1 MECLAV
7 SKLPAGSQW
16 LYEIK
21 FDGYRA
27 LGIKSNGSV
36 TLWSRRNNSFKRQ
49 YPLIV
54 EALAE
59 LSEDT
64 VVDGDVVALDA
75 SGFPNFNLLQ
85 NYRTEAARIHFF
97 VFDLLVYR
105 GRDLTRLP
113 LVQRREIMRSALKFS
128 SSRIR
133 ISDYVEASV
142 TDMLN
147 AVREQGLEGIIGKR
161 KDSLY
166 EPGKRS
172 GAWIKYRVNRGQEL
186 VIGGYIPGSHGL
198 DSIVVGYY
206 KGNDLIYVARVRNGF
221 VPATRRQVFGRLR
234 SLEMSACPFVNLP
247 EKHRSRWGEGLT
259 AEDMRNCVWVRPAIV
274 AQIDFLE
281 WTDSDHLRHSKFA
294 GLREDKDPKS
304 VVKELFP
311 SAS

>member
-64 VVDGDVVALDA
+64 VVDGEVVALDA

-234 SLEMSACPFVNLP
+234 CLEMSACPFVNLP